1 MSEISA
7 GYLSGEQYKFGL
19 ECFHVAVQFVHK
31 NVLSLKSQIEIVQM
45 AQCQHRTRGRPAS
58 LCLVI
63 RGSRQFCQSY

>member
-31 NVLSLKSQIEIVQM
+31 NVLSLKSQIETVQM
-45 AQCQHRTRGRPAS
+45 PPCVNTEREVGQP
-58 LCLVI
+58 
-63 RGSRQFCQSY
+63 FCVL